1 MSGRFSN
8 GVHEMP
14 VRVYY
19 EDTDLSGFVYHANY
33 LRFAERGRSDFLY
46 HCGVDHDV
54 LKSGTPETV
63 FVVASMDIAFKMP
76 AKINDLLTV
85 RTVYTKAKGARFEI
99 SQKILR
105 GDELVWMADIVAA
118 SVTLDGRP
126 VRLPDAM
133 MRLVT
138 DRLGNKD
145 LI

>member
-1 MSGRFSN
+1 MSGEFSN

-33 LRFAERGRSDFLY
+33 LRFAERGRSEFLY
-46 HCGVDHDV
+46 QCGVDHDV
-54 LKSGTPETV
+54 LRKGDPETV
-63 FVVASMDIAFKMP
+63 FVVASMDITFKTP

-85 RTVYTKAKGARFEI
+85 KTVYTKAKGARFEI

-105 GDELVWMADIVAA
+105 GDEVVWTADIVAA
-118 SVTLDGRP
+118 SVSVAGRP
-126 VRLPDAM
+126 VRLPASLM
-133 MRLVT
+133 QIIRGRLAS
-138 DRLGNKD
+138 KE